1 MSSAKGK
8 GKGKASPAQSTLGTD
23 GDDWKLGKK
32 PATPNARGTTMT
44 LRKSHTAMMER
55 SPTVFPNA
63 KMSTFK
69 DAPSAEK
76 RKILD
81 EADKVSKDERAKMR
95 GGGVAPPPTWNRV
108 RSTRR
113 LSHTMARSAPT
124 RRRSAARR
132 ARRSRW
138 PTTRPSSCR
147 LRHRPSPTTLREL
160 NTATDERGEAERRPR
175 RMLREREPRL

>member
-32 PATPNARGTTMT
+32 AATPNARGTTMT

-63 KMSTFK
+63 KMSTFE

-76 RKILD
+76 RKTLD
-81 EADKVSKDERAKMR
+81 EADKISKDERAKMQR
-95 GGGVAPPPTWNRV
+95 GGGGSSSNIKPGEVDSPPLAHHGQKRTDSEKKRGRARSKRQMASGSVEVMQAPP
-108 RSTRR
+108 
-113 LSHTMARSAPT
+113 
-124 RRRSAARR
+124 
-132 ARRSRW
+132 
-138 PTTRPSSCR
+138 
-147 LRHRPSPTTLREL
+147 SPVP
-160 NTATDERGEAERRPR
+160 NYIA
-175 RMLREREPRL
+175 